1 MVMLGFIVPLG
12 YNLKTVYFS
21 NGGGRWVGGGRSPWG
36 GGGGCMRRNWAS
48 NGGGGGGEWGTFLK
62 HKGVKHGPMI
72 IEKETLA
79 IDVKCNSFFL
89 CKGLGEGRGGV
100 FLKQNAIPRGV
111 PS

>member
-1 MVMLGFIVPLG
+1 
-12 YNLKTVYFS
+12 
-21 NGGGRWVGGGRSPWG
+21 
-36 GGGGCMRRNWAS
+36 MRRNWAS

-89 CKGLGEGRGGV
+89 CKGLGEGRGGGISKTKCNSEGGSE
-100 FLKQNAIPRGV
+100 LKLPLVG
-111 PS
+111 